1 MAAKDSPYTQVEPLE
16 RAVLAESLQG
26 ILGARGSEP
35 AGWRGKRAYAQLVEL
50 YEHYRR
56 ENEDLFDSLF

>member
-1 MAAKDSPYTQVEPLE
+1 MAAEDSSYTQVEPFE
-16 RAVLAESLQG
+16 RAVLAESLQRV
-26 ILGARGSEP
+26 LGARGGEP
-35 AGWRGKRAYAQLVEL
+35 AGWRRERADAQLVEL